1 MNIRHLG
8 FAMALG
14 LSALGCGGDDDK
26 DSAALEIIGEYD
38 DNFGGEQIIT
48 TDEWNGA
55 AIQDYDNQANVVY
68 TQNSENDMFNPDKFS
83 KFVYT
88 DIEDDSFYFCQVL
101 FDADTL
107 ADAQASDA
115 TADDSDPAETGCGGT
130 FAWTLATQK

>member
-1 MNIRHLG
+1 MNITRFGWIL
-8 FAMALG
+8 AMLALS
-14 LSALGCGGDDDK
+14 SAGCGSDDEH
-26 DSAALEIIGEYD
+26 SSALEIIGEYD

-48 TDEWNGA
+48 ADEWNGS

-68 TQNSENDMFNPDKFS
+68 TQNSEEDMFNPEKFS

-107 ADAQASDA
+107 AEARASDA
-115 TADDSDPAETGCGGT
+115 TADDSDPAQAGCGG
-130 FAWTLATQK
+130 FEWTLATRK

>member
-14 LSALGCGGDDDK
+14 LSALGCGSDDDK